1 MHRSLYCTHLVAL
14 LRAAAVE
21 MLHVGPQRAGGQP
34 AVPDFPWQELAV
46 MVARARSGEVA
57 AFPVVETLHVDSILL
72 ATEAP
77 ARIPAA
83 LRDRARSVAERAV
96 ACLDGAP
103 HAAAQVHVC

>member
-1 MHRSLYCTHLVAL
+1 
-14 LRAAAVE
+14 
-21 MLHVGPQRAGGQP
+21 
-34 AVPDFPWQELAV
+34 

-83 LRDRARSVAERAV
+83 LRERARTVAERAV

-103 HAAAQVHVC
+103 LASTQVLVLQCLACYLCYSGV